1 MGTAKWFLAPFW
13 KGIVRA
19 AAVLVAASATDDAA
33 AWFGASASFWPKAS
47 AAVTSFFF
55 DVITDQTAI
64 LIFELVVFTSL
75 VQVVNFASLG
85 ILANFFIE
93 DFSEPRHSKP
103 PTTDEKK
110 RFDLKN

>member
-1 MGTAKWFLAPFW
+1 MSVTADTA
-13 KGIVRA
+13 
-19 AAVLVAASATDDAA
+19 DDAA
-33 AWFGASASFWPKAS
+33 AWFGASASFEPKAS
-47 AAVTSFFF
+47 AVIIGFII
-55 DVITDQTAI
+55 DVITEQTAI
-64 LIFELVVFTSL
+64 LLFELVVFTSL
-75 VQVVNFASLG
+75 IQMVNFAGLG